1 MNWRHVGE
9 VMPYAAARDRSN
21 AKSLAQTAT
30 KGRLIGACERHLR
43 VLQKLFV
50 TMLVSEMP
58 KKPRAQRKRPIGIF
72 VYLTADERKRIDR
85 VRRFTRRTLSGYLLY
100 AAMKQVSADEAEMAR
115 QAK

>member
-1 MNWRHVGE
+1 M
-9 VMPYAAARDRSN
+9 
-21 AKSLAQTAT
+21 
-30 KGRLIGACERHLR
+30 
-43 VLQKLFV
+43 LQKLFV

-72 VYLTADERKRIDR
+72 VYLTAEERKRIDR